1 MGNVEE
7 KAGART
13 TEERVAAA
21 LLQAP
26 EVVEL
31 GGRRFRVA
39 PPSVATLVRLSA
51 VVSRLPRFEASAAAG
66 GAGADAEAR
75 GERMLQEVIAR
86 AEGCAAVGDAVAVL
100 VLGARGY
107 DARRWW
113 RRRSEGA
120 RLGAWLLA
128 RATPRELF
136 NAFARLVWQMQVAD
150 FFAFTAF
157 LQEANMLR
165 GRAGTRTTA
174 SGQ

>member
-7 KAGART
+7 TAGART

-26 EVVEL
+26 EEVEL

-51 VVSRLPRFEASAAAG
+51 VVSRLPRFEAGAASAG
-66 GAGADAEAR
+66 GEDAEAR